1 MPLSISAN
9 GPQIVAAYK
18 EHLGRE
24 PQPQE
29 VSNWVQHVNN
39 HGGSIES
46 INQGLANHPLAKQK
60 KNIEPIQNAYSDYL
74 GRKAEA
80 GELAG
85 WTDHASRNGLS
96 TEDIIRD
103 IALNP
108 AADDYRQGLRDTNE
122 QLTTDNTRLTG
133 ERDTAIDERDIAYG
147 ERDTAYGER
156 DTARDERDLYL
167 GQRDTAIGQ
176 RDYYVAESGRNY
188 DLYQDA
194 LDSSQD
200 LQGQLEDRDQRL
212 YNYEQR
218 DADAQLSGLRGGR
231 SSGGSNQST
240 RYTGGSLASGGGIRS
255 SARPSARSEGT
266 RINPVNDSSSQGGY
280 SVDRSISAESGSMA
294 NTSPVVARMRSRN
307 YQSAGTSSRSLASG
321 SGGSG
326 YYSRRFR

>member
-1 MPLSISAN
+1 MPLSISEN

-24 PQPQE
+24 PEPQE

-96 TEDIIRD
+96 TDDIIRD

-108 AADDYRQGLRDTNE
+108 AADDYRRGLRDTNE

-133 ERDTAIDERDIAYG
+133 ERDTAIGERDDAIG
-147 ERDTAYGER
+147 ERDTAIG
-156 DTARDERDLYL
+156 ERDLYL
-167 GQRDTAIGQ
+167 GQRDTAIDQ
-176 RDYYVAESGRNY
+176 RNYYVGESQRNY
-188 DLYQDA
+188 GLYQDA
-194 LDSSQD
+194 LESSQEFED
-200 LQGQLEDRDQRL
+200 QVTGLQGQVEDRDQRL
-212 YNYEQR
+212 YTYEQR

-266 RINPVNDSSSQGGY
+266 RCLLY
-280 SVDRSISAESGSMA
+280 
-294 NTSPVVARMRSRN
+294 TSPSPRDS
-307 YQSAGTSSRSLASG
+307 
-321 SGGSG
+321 
-326 YYSRRFR
+326 

>member
-1 MPLSISAN
+1 MPVSISEN
-9 GPQIVAAYK
+9 RQQIVDAYK
-18 EHLGRE
+18 QHLGRE
-24 PQPQE
+24 PQKE
-29 VSNWVQHVNN
+29 EIANWVQHVNT
-39 HGGSIES
+39 HGGSIQTIE
-46 INQGLANHPLAKQK
+46 QGLANHPLAKQK

-85 WTDHASRNGLS
+85 WTDHASKHGLS
-96 TEDIIRD
+96 TDDIIRD

-133 ERDTAIDERDIAYG
+133 ERDTASGERDIAYG
-147 ERDTAYGER
+147 ERDDAFGARDDAIGER
-156 DTARDERDLYL
+156 DAARGERDLYL

-176 RDYYVAESGRNY
+176 RDYYVGESQRNY
-188 DLYQDA
+188 GLYQDA
-194 LDSSQD
+194 LESSQEFED
-200 LQGQLEDRDQRL
+200 QVTNLQGQVEDRDQRL
-212 YNYEQR
+212 DTYERR

-255 SARPSARSEGT
+255 SAQTNFRNENTRSN
-266 RINPVNDSSSQGGY
+266 RDY
-280 SVDRSISAESGSMA
+280 SGSDSMS

-307 YQSAGTSSRSLASG
+307 YQSAGTSSRGLASG

>member
-1 MPLSISAN
+1 MPVSVSEN
-9 GPQIVAAYK
+9 RQQIVDAYK
-18 EHLGRE
+18 QHLGRE
-24 PQPQE
+24 PQKE
-29 VSNWVQHVNN
+29 EIANWVQHVNT
-39 HGGSIES
+39 HGGSIQTIE
-46 INQGLANHPLAKQK
+46 QGLANHPLAKQK

-85 WTDHASRNGLS
+85 WTDHASRHGLS
-96 TEDIIRD
+96 TDDIIRD

-133 ERDTAIDERDIAYG
+133 ERDTAR
-147 ERDTAYGER
+147 
-156 DTARDERDLYL
+156 
-167 GQRDTAIGQ
+167 GQRDTAIGERDSARGERDTARGERDTARGERDLYLSQ
-176 RDYYVAESGRNY
+176 RNTAIGERDYYEGQSERNY
-188 DLYQDA
+188 GLYEDA
-194 LDSSQD
+194 LETSQGFENQVTD
-200 LQGQLEDRDQRL
+200 LQGQVEDRDQRL
-212 YNYEQR
+212 YTYEQR
-218 DADAQLSGLRGGR
+218 DADVQLSGLRGGR

-255 SARPSARSEGT
+255 SARRISGNEDTRSN
-266 RINPVNDSSSQGGY
+266 RDY
-280 SVDRSISAESGSMA
+280 SGNGSTS

-307 YQSAGTSSRSLASG
+307 YQSAGTSSRGLASG

>member
-1 MPLSISAN
+1 MPVSISEN
-9 GPQIVAAYK
+9 GQQIVDAYK
-18 EHLGRE
+18 QHLGRE
-24 PQPQE
+24 PQKE
-29 VSNWVQHVNN
+29 EIANWVQHVNT
-39 HGGSIES
+39 HGGSIQT
-46 INQGLANHPLAKQK
+46 IQQGLANHPLAKQK

-85 WTDHASRNGLS
+85 WTDHASRHGLS
-96 TEDIIRD
+96 TDDIIRD

-133 ERDTAIDERDIAYG
+133 ERDTAIGERNDAFD
-147 ERDTAYGER
+147 ERDTAIGER
-156 DTARDERDLYL
+156 DDARGERDLYL
-167 GQRDTAIGQ
+167 NQRNTAINE
-176 RDYYVAESGRNY
+176 RDYYAGQSERNY
-188 DLYQDA
+188 GLYEDA
-194 LDSSQD
+194 LETSQGFEDQVTD
-200 LQGQLEDRDQRL
+200 LQGQVEDRDQRL
-212 YNYEQR
+212 YTYEQR
-218 DADAQLSGLRGGR
+218 DADVQLSGLRGGR

-255 SARPSARSEGT
+255 SAQTNFRNENTRSN
-266 RINPVNDSSSQGGY
+266 RNY
-280 SVDRSISAESGSMA
+280 SGSGSTN

-307 YQSAGTSSRSLASG
+307 YQSAGTSSRGLASG

>member
-1 MPLSISAN
+1 MPVSISEN
-9 GPQIVAAYK
+9 RQQIVDAYK
-18 EHLGRE
+18 QHLGRE
-24 PQPQE
+24 PQKE
-29 VSNWVQHVNN
+29 EISNWVQHVNT
-39 HGGSIES
+39 HGGSIQTIE
-46 INQGLANHPLAKQK
+46 QGLANHPLAKQK

-85 WTDHASRNGLS
+85 WTDHASRHGLS
-96 TEDIIRD
+96 TDDIIRD

-122 QLTTDNTRLTG
+122 QLTDDNTRLTDERDTAIG
-133 ERDTAIDERDIAYG
+133 ERDTAIG

-156 DTARDERDLYL
+156 DDAIGERDAARGERDLYL

-176 RDYYVAESGRNY
+176 RDYYVGESQRNY
-188 DLYQDA
+188 GLYQDA
-194 LDSSQD
+194 LESSQKFED
-200 LQGQLEDRDQRL
+200 QVTGLQGQVEDRDQRL
-212 YNYEQR
+212 YTYEQR

-255 SARPSARSEGT
+255 SAQPSFRSEGT
-266 RINPVNDSSSQGGY
+266 RVNRDYAG
-280 SVDRSISAESGSMA
+280 SGSTT